1 MSILYLCLLECSII
15 SSVLGD
21 VLEVVHWVLQV
32 GVVER
37 VPGVPGRAG
46 AGEVE
51 TQQQG
56 QHPTHPTLLTWEHLG

>member
-21 VLEVVHWVLQV
+21 VLKVVHWVLQV
-32 GVVER
+32 RVVER
-37 VPGVPGRAG
+37 VPGIPGRGG